1 MKHTMVTFRLHKL
14 GLLLVIAGAVLLG
27 VLLFAA
33 GYLSASVK
41 AAALPNV
48 TAAAVPPLPLP
59 LTKPAAAPAPDT
71 AAPPAPATAPATPPS
86 APAPPAETFALR
98 VGAFADEQAAKES
111 VKALADRG
119 FAATIVAVAA
129 GGATVLYTV
138 RIGSYPTRAAAAAV
152 ADKLSRE
159 HGIDAAVIP
168 SN

>member
-41 AAALPNV
+41 AAALPKV
-48 TAAAVPPLPLP
+48 PAPAVPPLPLQ
-59 LTKPAAAPAPDT
+59 KAGVAPVPDT
-71 AAPPAPATAPATPPS
+71 AAPSAPAAAPATPPS
-86 APAPPAETFALR
+86 AAAPPAETFALR

-138 RIGSYPTRAAAAAV
+138 RVGSYPTRAAAAAM
-152 ADKLSRE
+152 ADKLSHE

-168 SN
+168 SR

>member
-14 GLLLVIAGAVLLG
+14 ALLLVIAGALLLG

-48 TAAAVPPLPLP
+48 TAAAVPPLPL
-59 LTKPAAAPAPDT
+59 TKPAAAPAPDT
-71 AAPPAPATAPATPPS
+71 AAPPAPAAAPATPPS
-86 APAPPAETFALR
+86 AAAPPAETFALR

-138 RIGSYPTRAAAAAV
+138 RIGSYPTRAAAAAA